1 MEKEQKKQGG
11 RRIILVGDS
20 TMCDYSVSQYLRNL
34 APQEGWGMHL
44 QAKCRNN
51 AEVLNCAS
59 AGKSTRTYEKEGLWK
74 QALAKIRKDDFVVIG
89 MAINDAWHSEGKTS
103 LNGEFE
109 GNLRRWIAEVRK
121 KKGIPVLTTS
131 TVLWKKTGRKYYT
144 GKIRKYNQAIL
155 DTASACHADCV
166 DLCTHAFRK
175 LKVMPNED
183 VCQIYMATSELPQKK
198 GKDFCHFKGIGAE
211 FYAELFVQ
219 LCKRKKLR
227 IGEMFLSD

>member
-1 MEKEQKKQGG
+1 MKKAQKKQDG

-20 TMCDYSVSQYLRNL
+20 TMCDYSVTLYLRNL

-44 QAKCRNN
+44 QAKCRKD

-89 MAINDAWHSEGKTS
+89 MAINDSCTPDGKTS
-103 LNGEFE
+103 LDEFE
-109 GNLRRWIAEVRK
+109 GNLKRWIAEVRK

-144 GKIRKYNQAIL
+144 GTIRKYNQAIL
-155 DTASACHADCV
+155 DTASACHADSV

-175 LKVMPNED
+175 LKVMPNDE
-183 VCQIYMATSELPQKK
+183 VCQMYMATSELPQKK

-211 FYAELFVQ
+211 FYAALFVQ
-219 LCKRKKLR
+219 LCKRKKLS
-227 IGEMFLSD
+227 IGEMFKLE